1 MGNYETVVT
10 GGKTKVPGGERP
22 RYLLEFRG

>member
-10 GGKTKVPGGERP
+10 GGKTKVLRGERP
-22 RYLLEFRG
+22 RHLLEFRG